1 MNKKILL
8 INDLA
13 GYGKVALSAMI
24 PVLSHLKYELFS
36 LPTAV
41 VSNTLDY
48 GKFEIL
54 DTTEYMEKTIEV
66 WKDLGF
72 HFDAISTGFIINEK
86 QVELITSLTKEAK
99 KQNTLILSDPIMGD
113 NGHLY
118 NGVNESTVKL
128 MKQLI
133 KNADYIVP
141 NYTEACYL
149 TNIPYRKEGLSI
161 DESKLIIDKLRE
173 NGSKNIII
181 TSVIFYHE
189 NHRSVIGYDAQNE
202 TYFKLDYE
210 EIPVSFP
217 GTGDI
222 FSAVLLGEIIKNND
236 LQKATLKA
244 MNVVK
249 KMISLNIDNVDKYK
263 GIPVENYLEVI
274 DE

>member
-1 MNKKILL
+1 MSKKILL

-72 HFDAISTGFIINEK
+72 HFDAISTGFIVSEK
-86 QVELITSLTKEAK
+86 QVELITALTKEAK

-149 TNIPYRKEGLSI
+149 TNIPYRKEGL
-161 DESKLIIDKLRE
+161 DKEESKLIIDKLRE
-173 NGSKNIII
+173 NGSK
-181 TSVIFYHE
+181 
-189 NHRSVIGYDAQNE
+189 
-202 TYFKLDYE
+202 DY
-210 EIPVSFP
+210 
-217 GTGDI
+217 
-222 FSAVLLGEIIKNND
+222 
-236 LQKATLKA
+236 
-244 MNVVK
+244 
-249 KMISLNIDNVDKYK
+249 
-263 GIPVENYLEVI
+263 
-274 DE
+274 